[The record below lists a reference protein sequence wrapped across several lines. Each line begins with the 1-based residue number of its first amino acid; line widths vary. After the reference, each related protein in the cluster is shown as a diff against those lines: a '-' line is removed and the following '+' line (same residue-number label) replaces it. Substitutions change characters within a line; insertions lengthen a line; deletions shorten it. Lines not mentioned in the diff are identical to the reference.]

1 MKLDPVLG
9 PIALIFYGIG
19 IIIGAGIYSVVGV
32 AAGLAQEG
40 LWLSFLAGALVAFL
54 TALSYAEMTAAFPAA
69 GAAYIYLNRAF
80 PKMEWAGFLVGLIVL
95 MGGAATATTVAVSF
109 GGYLKLFIDMPI
121 ILSAFVLLA
130 LSTALNIWGLRQSS
144 AVNIV
149 LTLVEIGG
157 LVLVIAAGLTH
168 ADSSTPFTQPLQTAS
183 PLQPGIM
190 AASAVLF
197 FVYLGFEEL
206 ANLAEEARKPER
218 DLPLAIFAS
227 LGITTIL
234 YVLVALSLVT
244 LAQPSALAKSEA
256 PLVLAVSQAWPGSGN
271 FLGAIALFAT
281 ANTVLVTLVATSRMA
296 FSMGRDKEIPAL
308 FANLLSS
315 RHTPYVAALFAF
327 ATACMLLPIGSI
339 KILAELSSFAALA
352 AFLGVN
358 ISLIA
363 LRYRLPGHRRPFRVP
378 FSVGRLPLLPL
389 LAIAAIIFLMAYFDW
404 RIYAAGAITII
415 ASLLIFAFRAGVRRF
430 KRRRASHPKS

>member
-1 MKLDPVLG
+1 MKLNPVLG
-9 PIALIFYGIG
+9 PIALIFYGVG
-19 IIIGAGIYSVVGV
+19 IIIGAGIYSVIGV
-32 AAGLAQEG
+32 AAGLAQEA

-54 TALSYAEMTAAFPAA
+54 TALSYAEMTTAFPAA
-69 GAAYIYLNRAF
+69 GAEYIYLKRAF

-109 GGYLKLFIDMPI
+109 GGYLRHFVDIPI
-121 ILSAFVLLA
+121 IVSAFVLLT

-144 AVNIV
+144 AVNII

-157 LVLVIAAGLTH
+157 LVLVIIAGMTY
-168 ADSSTPFTQPLQTAS
+168 ADSPKPFTQPLQSAAL
-183 PLQPGIM
+183 LQPGIM
-190 AASAVLF
+190 AACAVLF

-227 LGITTIL
+227 LSVTTIL

-244 LAQPSALAKSEA
+244 LAQPAALAKSEA
-256 PLVLAVSQAWPGSGN
+256 PLVLAVTQAWPGSGN

-281 ANTVLVTLVATSRMA
+281 ANTVLVTLVATSRVA
-296 FSMGRDKEIPAL
+296 FSMGRDKEMPAL
-308 FANLLSS
+308 FARLLPS
-315 RHTPYVAALFAF
+315 RHTPYVASLFAF
-327 ATACMLLPIGSI
+327 ATACVLLPIGSL
-339 KILAELSSFAALA
+339 KMLAELSSFAALA

-363 LRYRLPGHRRPFRVP
+363 LRYRLPKHQRPFRVP
-378 FSVGRLPLLPL
+378 LSIGRLPLLPL
-389 LAIAAIIFLMAYFDW
+389 LAIATIIFLMAYFDW
-404 RIYAAGAITII
+404 RIYAAGAITIVV
-415 ASLLIFAFRAGVRRF
+415 SLSLFAFRATLRRYA
-430 KRRRASHPKS
+430 R